1 MKSGRHFLHIPGP
14 SNVPDRILRA
24 MDRPT
29 IDHRGPEFRDL
40 GLSLLAGLRR
50 VFRTE
55 HPVMVFPSSG
65 TGAWEAA
72 LCNTLSP
79 GDRVLFFDVGVF
91 SSKWEEVALKV
102 GLKPER
108 IPGDWRAPLSIE
120 ALTEKLVADKKG
132 DIRAVAVVHNETSTG
147 VTHPLARVRKA
158 LDETGHK
165 ALLMADTVSSLGSI
179 DYRHDEWSVDV
190 AIAASQ
196 KGLMLPPGISFN
208 AISPKAL
215 AAREKATCPRAYWDW
230 GPILEANRGG
240 FFPYTPSTNLL
251 YGLKEALAM
260 IEEEGLD
267 EVFTRHTR
275 LAQAAR
281 AAVQAWGL
289 EFYCSD
295 PGARSSVVTAFL
307 MPDGKDGDAL
317 RKTVLDRYD
326 LSLGGGLGPLQGRVV
341 RLGHLGSL
349 NEMMLLGAL
358 GGLELG
364 LADEGIQVKASGVAA
379 AVAALSKAPVEVH
392 A

>member
-40 GLSLLAGLRR
+40 GLGLLSGLRR
-50 VFRTE
+50 VFRTS
-55 HPVMVFPSSG
+55 HPVVIFPSSG

-91 SSKWEEVALKV
+91 SSKWEEVATRV

-108 IPGDWRAPLSIE
+108 IRGDWRAPMNIDEFSARLAQDSKREI
-120 ALTEKLVADKKG
+120 K
-132 DIRAVAVVHNETSTG
+132 AVAVVHNETSTG
-147 VTHPLARVRKA
+147 VTHPLERVRKA
-158 LDETGHK
+158 LDAAGHD
-165 ALLMADTVSSLGSI
+165 ALLMADTVSSLASI
-179 DYRHDEWSVDV
+179 DYRHDEWRVDV

-196 KGLMLPPGISFN
+196 KGLMLPPGLSFN

-215 AAREKATCPRAYWDW
+215 SARDKAKCPRSYWDW
-230 GPILEANRGG
+230 GPILQANEGG

-251 YGLKEALAM
+251 YGLREALV
-260 IEEEGLD
+260 ILEEEGL
-267 EVFTRHTR
+267 EAVFSRHKR
-275 LAQAAR
+275 LARAGQAA
-281 AAVQAWGL
+281 VEAWGF
-289 EFYCSD
+289 EFYCTD
-295 PGARSSVVTAFL
+295 AAARSPVVTAFL
-307 MPDGKDGDAL
+307 MPEGRDADAL

-326 LSLGGGLGPLQGRVV
+326 LSLGGGLGPLQGRVI

-364 LADEGIQVKASGVAA
+364 LADEGIAVKSSGVAA
-379 AVAALSKAPVEVH
+379 AVAALNKAPVGAH